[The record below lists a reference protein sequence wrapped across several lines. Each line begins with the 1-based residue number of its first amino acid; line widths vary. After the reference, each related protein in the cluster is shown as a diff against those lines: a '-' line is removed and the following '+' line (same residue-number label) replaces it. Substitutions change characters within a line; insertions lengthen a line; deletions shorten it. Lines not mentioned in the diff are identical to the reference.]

1 MPLRKN
7 PFQQVYLTELI
18 PEEQY
23 AQLFSPLL
31 INEVLAVFQPGNI
44 ILEGVQGS
52 GKSMLLTLLKPEI
65 RIAYQRVGLKFP
77 VPIEFS
83 NFIGAGIN
91 LIRCAAIDFGGLIRE
106 GAETSQSN
114 IMVNLFGDFIN
125 YLILDDILDSIET
138 YNGNEI
144 LRSNLCI
151 NMSTQTMKHFVDD
164 IANQGCWFGYFN
176 KLIDYH
182 QLRKMIRDRIQSY
195 RVYLMGYQAIDSFI
209 TETLT
214 SPGEPISQIVRSLR
228 KSGVISEDVEVFVR
242 IDQCEEMV
250 RLEAKLAKKSC
261 ICSLM
266 K

>member
-125 YLILDDILDSIET
+125 YFDI
-138 YNGNEI
+138 
-144 LRSNLCI
+144 R
-151 NMSTQTMKHFVDD
+151 
-164 IANQGCWFGYFN
+164 
-176 KLIDYH
+176 
-182 QLRKMIRDRIQSY
+182 
-195 RVYLMGYQAIDSFI
+195 
-209 TETLT
+209 
-214 SPGEPISQIVRSLR
+214 
-228 KSGVISEDVEVFVR
+228 
-242 IDQCEEMV
+242 
-250 RLEAKLAKKSC
+250 
-261 ICSLM
+261 
-266 K
+266 